1 MIVVVDTNVAIVA
14 NGHKSEQAS
23 PDCIRAC
30 AVRLARLIQEDQ
42 LLIDDKWLIIK
53 EYINNLSKSEL
64 PIGNA
69 FLKWVLDN
77 RFTGRIEQVS
87 ITPTVEHK
95 PSFKEFPQDAQLEN
109 FDVSDRK
116 FVAVSLAH
124 PESPPILNAVDT
136 DWWQFKDVLEA
147 NGVIVEFLCPNDVQR
162 LLSASS

>member
-14 NGHKSEQAS
+14 NGHQSTQAS

-30 AVRLARLIQEDQ
+30 AVRLAKLIQEDQ

-53 EYINNLSKSEL
+53 EYINNLSKSDL

-87 ITPTVEHK
+87 ITPINEHK
-95 PSFKEFPQDAQLEN
+95 PSFKEFPDNPELEN
-109 FDVSDRK
+109 FDKSDRK
-116 FVAVSLAH
+116 FVAVSKAH
-124 PESPPILNAVDT
+124 PEHPPILNAVDT
-136 DWWQFKDVLEA
+136 DWWQFKDILA
-147 NGVIVEFLCPNDVQR
+147 TNGVTVEFLCPDDVQR